1 MIRILLVEDHMMV
14 RKGLRSLL
22 ENETG
27 IEVVDE
33 AGNGREAIQKVE
45 SLKPDIVLMDI
56 SMPTLNGLDATRQ
69 IKRQHPDMKILIL
82 TMHTAEE
89 YVFEVL
95 DAGASGYVVKQ
106 SAPNELVT
114 AIHAV
119 SRGETYLSPK
129 VSGIVVQEIL
139 NGVLKKK
146 KEHRLTEREREIV
159 QLIAEGHSNRE
170 IADTL
175 HISIKTVD
183 THRSNLMEKL
193 DLHSI
198 ADITRYAIRNKIIN
212 P

>member
-1 MIRILLVEDHMMV
+1 MIRILLVEDHTMV

-45 SLKPDIVLMDI
+45 SLKPDIVVMDI

-129 VSGIVVQEIL
+129 VSGLVVQEIL
-139 NGVLKKK
+139 NGVRKKK
-146 KEHRLTEREREIV
+146 KEPRLTEREREIV